1 MRLIE
6 QGIAE
11 RVLQAAL
18 AGGADFSELF
28 VEDTVSNALSMT
40 DGKVE
45 NAAYTRRHGAGVRVL
60 LGTRS
65 AYAYTAGTGEA
76 SLIATAKAAAGVL
89 RGAPEGQN
97 RAQRQLFL
105 ANNRPVCYNVDRWS
119 TCPAPL
125 PGCWHPLWRAYP
137 FPPE

>member
-45 NAAYTRRHGAGVRVL
+45 NAAL
-60 LGTRS
+60 S
-65 AYAYTAGTGEA
+65 
-76 SLIATAKAAAGVL
+76 
-89 RGAPEGQN
+89 
-97 RAQRQLFL
+97 
-105 ANNRPVCYNVDRWS
+105 
-119 TCPAPL
+119 
-125 PGCWHPLWRAYP
+125 
-137 FPPE
+137 